1 MKDTAICESD
11 EVACFKSK
19 IFERLPKI
27 MEDPVIRE
35 FLEVEGNRKAFD
47 AAINSFDES
56 KLKDLDE
63 RFKEFYRLNRISR
76 YLTGLIKRYSIDFD
90 KRVKLRNNRF
100 QLIMD
105 KPVRSGKEDSVL
117 TMGNLLTSTD
127 KTPYDILEERER
139 LKENIFVAKNQ
150 LLQESLEELE
160 SKQIEILYLK
170 YEEGYSN
177 KEIGKFFGQT
187 EQNISYWHKKTIK
200 QLKKSMELKESDSIG
215 KRML

>member
-1 MKDTAICESD
+1 MEDIAICESD
-11 EVACFKSK
+11 EVACYKRK

-35 FLEVEGNRKAFD
+35 FLEVEGNRKVFD

-76 YLTGLIKRYSIDFD
+76 YLTGLIKRYPIDFD
-90 KRVKLRNNRF
+90 KRVKLRNNRY

-127 KTPYDILEERER
+127 KTPYDILEEKER

-150 LLQESLEELE
+150 LLQESVAELE
-160 SKQIEILYLK
+160 PKQIEILYLK

-215 KRML
+215 K

>member
-1 MKDTAICESD
+1 
-11 EVACFKSK
+11 
-19 IFERLPKI
+19 
-27 MEDPVIRE
+27 
-35 FLEVEGNRKAFD
+35 
-47 AAINSFDES
+47 
-56 KLKDLDE
+56 
-63 RFKEFYRLNRISR
+63 
-76 YLTGLIKRYSIDFD
+76 
-90 KRVKLRNNRF
+90 
-100 QLIMD
+100 MD

-127 KTPYDILEERER
+127 KTPYDILEEKER

-150 LLQESLEELE
+150 LLQESVAELE
-160 SKQIEILYLK
+160 PKQIEILYLK

-215 KRML
+215 K